1 MRRLLTTVLIAMV
14 AGTMMLAWGQDNQG
28 NGAPPTSNALVARL
42 SAISGT
48 VSTQRGD
55 TGEWDTGAINA
66 PLVSGDKV
74 AAGEDS
80 KAEVQLDYADLLR
93 LAGNTQANLTNLSK
107 DQIQVQIASGLADFV
122 VLKRAQAASE
132 IDTPNIAVRPRR
144 DGVYRIEVDSDSQTV
159 VIVRKGEADISTP
172 QGSTLLRSGQQITVE
187 GTDAPQYKIADAPGR
202 DDWDRWNQQR
212 DDSVQS
218 ARSLQYTNPY
228 YTGVQDLDG
237 YGYWTTVP
245 GYGQVWVPNEG
256 DNWTPYS
263 DGRWQWEPYW
273 GWTWVDYS
281 PWGWAPYHYG
291 RWFVYGPRWVWWP
304 GPITP
309 YYQPVWAPAYVS
321 FFGWGGGFGVSVGF
335 GWGSIGWLPI
345 GPCDPFRPWWGGGF
359 NRVNVVNVTNI
370 TNITNINNFNT
381 VNIRN
386 GRIVPP
392 LAAVGRGRVAYSNL
406 ASLNNNARVR
416 AAVMRVPANDFGRGV
431 LSARQHVTP
440 VELRSGKAFSGAL
453 PVVPDRASLSSGR
466 PVRANALPRNAATH
480 FFGTRGTAERPSFTQ
495 ERGQIANRLQ
505 NSPSARFSGRTEMPT
520 STARVTARE
529 NGGQNRGMQSFGRA
543 SEAGRIDS
551 RTAPAPRTVSP
562 QPPRQPMQPESGN
575 TPGRA
580 TGMTRFGGGEA
591 APSRQTRQPMTGD
604 NAAQPLQHGW
614 QRFGSAS
621 ESNARSA
628 QHQTF
633 APAGRQQS
641 FERGSSPAPA
651 APENRV
657 QPQARPEARPGW
669 QHFSPSRGGEPSN
682 GGNSRGFDQPSAP
695 RTFERAPSY
704 DSGNRPYFSRGDSS
718 SRPPLEVGHP
728 IVEAPRPSYRPEGN
742 SGYRPSPQPSYRPS
756 YGGGGGRMESPRMSE
771 PHVSAPSIPHSSGG
785 GSVSRG
791 GGGHPHA

>member
-1 MRRLLTTVLIAMV
+1 MRRLLTWMLMGLV
-14 AGTMMLAWGQDNQG
+14 AGTMGLAWGQDNQG
-28 NGAPPTSNALVARL
+28 NNAPPTSNALVARL

-55 TGEWDTGAINA
+55 TGEWATGAINT

-107 DQIQVQIASGLADFV
+107 DQIQVQIAAGLADFV

-132 IDTPNIAVRPRR
+132 IDTPNIAIRPRR
-144 DGVYRIEVDSDSQTV
+144 DGVYRVEVDSDSQTV

-172 QGSTLLRSGQQITVE
+172 QGSTLLRSGQQMTVE
-187 GTDAPQYKIADAPGR
+187 GTDAPEYKIADAPGR

-212 DDSVQS
+212 DDSVQA
-218 ARSLQYTNPY
+218 ARSFQYTNPY

-237 YGYWTTVP
+237 YGYWTSVP

-321 FFGWGGGFGVSVGF
+321 FFGWGGGFGVGVGF

-359 NRVNVVNVTNI
+359 GRNRVNVVNVTNI

-440 VELRSGKAFSGAL
+440 VELRTGKAFSGSL
-453 PVVPDRASLSSGR
+453 PVVPDRASLSTGR
-466 PVRANALPRNAATH
+466 AVSARALPRNAATH
-480 FFGTRGTAERPSFTQ
+480 FFGTRGTAARPSFTQ
-495 ERGQIANRLQ
+495 ERGQIASRLQ
-505 NSPSARFSGRTEMPT
+505 NAPSARFSGRTETPA
-520 STARVTARE
+520 SSARVAAGA
-529 NGGQNRGMQSFGRA
+529 NGGENSGMRSFGRA
-543 SEAGRIDS
+543 PETGRVDS
-551 RTAPAPRTVSP
+551 RTAPAPRAVTP
-562 QPPRQPMQPESGN
+562 QPARPAS
-575 TPGRA
+575 
-580 TGMTRFGGGEA
+580 GMTRFGRGEA
-591 APSRQTRQPMTGD
+591 APANQNRPTSPGQNT
-604 NAAQPLQHGW
+604 AQPLQHGW
-614 QRFGSAS
+614 QRFGSPAGG
-621 ESNARSA
+621 NAPA
-628 QHQTF
+628 TGHQTF
-633 APAGRQQS
+633 APAGREQAPARS
-641 FERGSSPAPA
+641 FDRGASPAPT

-657 QPQARPEARPGW
+657 QPQARPGW

-682 GGNSRGFDQPSAP
+682 GSAGRGFDQPSSSAP
-695 RTFERAPSY
+695 RSFERAPSY
-704 DSGNRPYFSRGDSS
+704 NPGNSRGNMPSYSRGDSG

-728 IVEAPRPSYRPEGN
+728 IVEAPRPSYRPSGN
-742 SGYRPSPQPSYRPS
+742 SGYRPSPQPSYHPS
-756 YGGGGGRMESPRMSE
+756 YGGGGSRMSTPHVSE
-771 PHVSAPSIPHSSGG
+771 PHMSAPSTPHSSGG
-785 GSVSRG
+785 GSGSRG
-791 GGGHPHA
+791 GGGHPHV